1 MSKFFLHNAYKLLI
15 RLSLL
20 AAIIFCTSILK
31 AQDVPI
37 TDEMAA
43 HLFNTTNLGRLNVDQ
58 LSDADVIKIND
69 QLQANGLSVTQAGRL
84 ALAKGMSSAYWE
96 KLKNRLLQITA
107 NKNGNSDTVPVNRT
121 TDASNYLS
129 YQKPPSSNVFG
140 ASFFNTAS
148 LSFEPNL
155 RIATPVNYVLGP
167 DDELNINVSG
177 YQESSVNATIQPE
190 GTIFIA
196 QVGPIN
202 VMGLTI
208 SEATARIRSRMSQT
222 AYPSL
227 KNNQSRLT
235 VSLGKIRSIHIT
247 VVGAVKPGN
256 YTVSS
261 LATVFNSLYQSGG
274 PGSINTY
281 RDIELI
287 RNGKLFQKIDLYK
300 FLTRADQKGNVN
312 LREGDVINFP
322 VYKKQVKITGQ
333 VKRNGIFELRDGETF
348 NDLLFFTGGFTDKAY
363 RASIKVKQITDVERR
378 IKDISKAEM
387 ATYEP
392 ANGDEFQ
399 VDSVLNR
406 FENGVAIIGAVYRP
420 GEFEL
425 TPGMT
430 IKTLIEKAGGL
441 QENVFTDRAVL
452 TRTYADGRKENIT
465 FNVGNV
471 LQNGI
476 GDITLLKRDSVTI
489 ATSSEFK
496 SRYMV
501 RIEGEIRRPGPYA
514 YRENFSLKDILFLAG
529 GFTNAASSYHIEV
542 GRRIITDRADRNIDT
557 IANVFNIDTEKGLG
571 VEDNRFILQPYDIV
585 TVRRNPGY
593 MIQQRARIAGE
604 VNYPGAYTIR
614 SKEEHVSDLIK
625 RAGGL
630 TAHAYTDGIFL
641 VRNEV
646 DTVQTHRQTV
656 QIMQNSIKDTSAK
669 VISDISRNNIR
680 IAIDWKKISE
690 KPGVIQDYVLKDGDS
705 IYVASRDPL
714 VKISGEVLAAT
725 KTGYIKNKTL
735 NYYISQAGGTTDKA
749 RLSKIYVL
757 YANGKISRTNNGIW
771 GLFRSYPRVD
781 MGSEVIVPRK
791 QERRGL
797 STAETVSITTGFV
810 SLISLIIV
818 AISSLNK

>member
-1 MSKFFLHNAYKLLI
+1 MSKFFSPNAFKVLRYVSLLI
-15 RLSLL
+15 VL
-20 AAIIFCTSILK
+20 ICCTSIIK
-31 AQDVPI
+31 AQDVSI

-43 HLFNTTNLGRLNVDQ
+43 HLFNTTSISRLNVDQ
-58 LSDADVIKIND
+58 LTDADIIKIND
-69 QLQANGLSVTQAGRL
+69 QLQSNGLSVTQAGRL
-84 ALAKGMSSAYWE
+84 AMAKGMPAAQWD
-96 KLKNRLLQITA
+96 KLKNRLLLLPA
-107 NKNGNSDTVPVNRT
+107 NRNGQADIAATRS
-121 TDASNYLS
+121 TDATNYLT

-177 YQESSVNATIQPE
+177 YQETTINATVQPE
-190 GTIFIA
+190 GTISIA

-202 VMGLTI
+202 VNGLTI
-208 SEATARIRSRMSQT
+208 SEATSRIRGRMSQT

-247 VVGAVKPGN
+247 MVGAVKPGN
-256 YTVSS
+256 YTISS

-287 RNGKLFQKIDLYK
+287 RNGKLFQKIDLYQ
-300 FLTRADQKGNVN
+300 FLTKGDQKGNVN
-312 LREGDVINFP
+312 LHEGDVINFP
-322 VYKKQVKITGQ
+322 VYKKRVSITGQ
-333 VKRNGIFELRDGETF
+333 VKRNGVFELRDGETLS
-348 NDLLFFTGGFTDKAY
+348 DLLFFAGGFTDKAY
-363 RASIKVKQITDVERR
+363 RASIKVKQITDIERR
-378 IKDISKAEM
+378 IKDISKAEI
-387 ATYEP
+387 ARYEP
-392 ANGDEFQ
+392 SNGDEFQ

-406 FENGVAIIGAVYRP
+406 FENSVAIIGAVYRP

-430 IKTLIEKAGGL
+430 IKSLIERAGGL

-465 FNVGNV
+465 FNVGS
-471 LQNGI
+471 LMQNGS
-476 GDITLLKRDSVTI
+476 GDIALVKRDSVTI

-496 SRYMV
+496 SRYTV
-501 RIEGEIRRPGPYA
+501 RIEGEVRRPGPYA

-542 GRRIITDRADRNIDT
+542 GRRIITDRTDRNIDT

-571 VEDNRFILQPYDIV
+571 IEDTRILLQPYDIV

-593 MIQQRARIAGE
+593 IVQQRVKIAGE
-604 VNYPGAYTIR
+604 INYPGGYTIQ
-614 SKEEHVSDLIK
+614 SKEEHVSDLVK

-656 QIMQNSIKDTSAK
+656 RMIQNSIKDTSAK
-669 VISDISRNNIR
+669 VISDVTRNNIR
-680 IAIDWKKISE
+680 IAIDWKKVSE
-690 KPGVIQDYVLKDGDS
+690 KPGAIQDYVLKDGDS
-705 IYVASRDPL
+705 IYVSSRDPL

-725 KTGYIKNKTL
+725 KTAYIDHKGL
-735 NYYISQAGGTTDKA
+735 DYYLSQAGGTTEKA
-749 RLSKIYVL
+749 RRSKIYVL
-757 YANGKISRTNNGIW
+757 YANGKIDRTNNGIL

-781 MGSEVIVPRK
+781 LGAEVVVPKK
-791 QERRGL
+791 QERHGL
-797 STAETVSITTGFV
+797 STSETVGITTGFV

-818 AISSLNK
+818 VISSLNK